1 MTTTTGT
8 AHTGVPPRR
17 TVAFAHLGCEKN
29 RVDTE
34 HMLGLLA
41 QAGYGVS
48 ADESDADV
56 VVVNTC
62 SFIQDAR
69 EESVRTL
76 VELAEQGKQL
86 IIAGCLAQHFQ
97 EDLLD
102 SLPEARAI
110 VGTGDYQHI
119 VNVLERV
126 EAGERVN
133 RVSAV
138 PTFVGDEHLP
148 RYRTTSEAVA
158 YLKVAEGCD
167 YRCAFCIIPHLRGDQ
182 RSRPIESIVAEARQL
197 ASQGVQELVLIS
209 QITTNYGLDLYGRPR
224 LAELLRALGE
234 VEIPWIRVHYA
245 YPTGLTPEVL
255 AAYRDVPNV
264 LPYLDLPLQHSHP
277 QVLRAMNRPWQAD
290 VTGGVLRRI
299 REQLPEAVLRTTFI
313 VGFPGET
320 EAQFQH
326 LIDFVAEQRFDHV
339 GVFTFSAEEGTP
351 AAELPDQVPA
361 EVAAERKH
369 RLMALQQ
376 PIAAQANASWVGKIV
391 DVLIEQDNPSTGEML
406 GRCARFAPEVDGE
419 VRVIPGASGLCA
431 APGTMVPVRITAAD
445 TYDLIGEVVGAR
457 AMVNEALTALRSA

>member
-1 MTTTTGT
+1 M
-8 AHTGVPPRR
+8 ASSDMNKP

-48 ADESDADV
+48 ADESEARV

-76 VELAEQGKQL
+76 VELAEQGKEL

-97 EDLLD
+97 EELLE
-102 SLPEARAI
+102 SLPEAKAI

-119 VNVLERV
+119 VSVLERV

-133 RVSAV
+133 QVSAN

-167 YRCAFCIIPHLRGDQ
+167 YRCAFCIIPKLRGDQ
-182 RSRPIESIVAEARQL
+182 RSRPIESIVAEAQTL

-209 QITTNYGLDLYGRPR
+209 QITTNYGLDIYGKPQ

-255 AAYRDVPNV
+255 AAYREVPNV

-277 QVLRAMNRPWQAD
+277 EVLRAMNRPWQAD
-290 VTGGVLRRI
+290 VTAGLLKRI

-320 EAQFQH
+320 EDHFEH
-326 LIDFVAEQRFDHV
+326 LLDFVAEQQFDHV
-339 GVFTFSAEEGTP
+339 GVFSFSPEEGT
-351 AAELPDQVPA
+351 AAADLPDQVDHA
-361 EVAAERKH
+361 VAQGRKE

-376 PIAAQANASWVGKIV
+376 PIAAERNATWVGRIV
-391 DVLIEQDNPSTGEML
+391 DVLIEQENPSTGEML
-406 GRCARFAPEVDGE
+406 GRCSRYAPEVDGE
-419 VRVIPGASGLCA
+419 VRVMPGEGGLCA
-431 APGTMVPVRITAAD
+431 APGTMVPVCITAAN
-445 TYDLIGEVVGAR
+445 TYDLVGVVVGAK
-457 AMVNEALTALRSA
+457 AMVEGALAARRNGV

>member
-1 MTTTTGT
+1 MGL
-8 AHTGVPPRR
+8 P

-41 QAGYGVS
+41 EAGYGVS
-48 ADESDADV
+48 ADESEASV

-76 VELAEQGKQL
+76 VELAEQGKEL
-86 IIAGCLAQHFQ
+86 IIAGCLAQQFQ
-97 EDLLD
+97 QELLD
-102 SLPEARAI
+102 SLPEAKAV

-119 VNVLERV
+119 VEVLRRV

-133 RVSAV
+133 RVSAN
-138 PTFVGDEHLP
+138 PTFVADEHLP

-167 YRCAFCIIPHLRGDQ
+167 YRCSFCIIPKLRGDQ
-182 RSRPIESIVAEARQL
+182 RSRTIESIVAEAHQL
-197 ASQGVQELVLIS
+197 AAQGVQELILIS
-209 QITTNYGLDLYGRPR
+209 QITTNYGLDLYGKPR
-224 LAELLRALGE
+224 LAELLRALGG

-255 AAYRDVPNV
+255 AAYREVPNV

-277 QVLRAMNRPWQAD
+277 EVLRAMNRPWQAD
-290 VTGGVLRRI
+290 VTGGLLRRI

-313 VGFPGET
+313 VGYPGET
-320 EAQFQH
+320 EGHFQH
-326 LIDFVAEQRFDHV
+326 LLDFVAEQRFDHV
-339 GVFTFSAEEGTP
+339 GVFTFSPEDGTP
-351 AAELPDQVPA
+351 AAALPDPVPA
-361 EVAAERKH
+361 EVAAERKD

-376 PIAAQANASWVGKIV
+376 PIAAERNAAWVGRIV
-391 DVLIEQDNPSTGEML
+391 DVLIEQENPSTGEML
-406 GRCARFAPEVDGE
+406 GRCSRFAPDVDGE
-419 VRVIPGASGLCA
+419 VRVSPGEGGLCA
-431 APGTMVPVRITAAD
+431 APGTMVPVQITAAE
-445 TYDLIGEVVGAR
+445 TYDLRGIVVGAR
-457 AMVNEALTALRSA
+457 ELVGAVRAVGRRDA

>member
-1 MTTTTGT
+1 M
-8 AHTGVPPRR
+8 AHAAGREPMNKP

-41 QAGYGVS
+41 AAGYGVS
-48 ADESDADV
+48 ADESAASV

-76 VELAEQGKQL
+76 VELAEQGKEL

-97 EDLLD
+97 EELLE
-102 SLPEARAI
+102 SLPEAKAI

-119 VNVLERV
+119 VSVLERV

-133 RVSAV
+133 QVSAN

-148 RYRTTSEAVA
+148 RYRTTSEAIA

-167 YRCAFCIIPHLRGDQ
+167 YRCAFCIIPKLRGDQ
-182 RSRPIESIVAEARQL
+182 RSRTIESIVAEARSL
-197 ASQGVQELVLIS
+197 AEQGVKELVLIS
-209 QITTNYGLDLYGRPR
+209 QITTNYGLALYGKPQ
-224 LAELLRALGE
+224 LAELLRALGD

-245 YPTGLTPEVL
+245 YPTGLTSEVL
-255 AAYRDVPNV
+255 GAYREVPNV

-277 QVLRAMNRPWQAD
+277 EVLRAMNRPWQAD
-290 VTGGVLRRI
+290 VTGGLLTRI

-320 EAQFQH
+320 EAQFEH
-326 LIDFVAEQRFDHV
+326 LLDFVAEQRFDHV
-339 GVFTFSAEEGTP
+339 GVFTFSPEEGTP
-351 AAELPDQVPA
+351 AADLPDQVPSEIA
-361 EVAAERKH
+361 QQRRD

-376 PIAAQANASWVGKIV
+376 PIAAARNATWVGRTV
-391 DVLIEQDNPSTGEML
+391 DVLIEQENPSTGAMI
-406 GRCARFAPEVDGE
+406 GRCARFAPEVDGD
-419 VRVIPGASGLCA
+419 VHVNRGPGGLCA

-445 TYDLIGEVVGAR
+445 TYDLIGEVVGAA
-457 AMVNEALTALRSA
+457 AMVADARSGLAPRNA